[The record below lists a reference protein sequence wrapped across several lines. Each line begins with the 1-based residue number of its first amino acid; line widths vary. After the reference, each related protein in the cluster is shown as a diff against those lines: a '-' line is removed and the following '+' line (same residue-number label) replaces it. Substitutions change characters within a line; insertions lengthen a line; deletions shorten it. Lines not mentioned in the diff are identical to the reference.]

1 MNRNELG
8 EEQQKVVWRYVEVWR
23 RFRRLPEDYRNF
35 AQLEDDLAQ
44 GSGML
49 LCGILIEP
57 EAATVITADV
67 KDPKFFA
74 ALFENDDSLADAL
87 MTAGTDTNDPLWR
100 LPLWPHYDDMLKSDV
115 ADLANSAEGGFA
127 GAITAAL
134 FLQRFVPKSVQWAH
148 LDTFAWRPTAKPGR
162 PKGGDALGLRAADA
176 MLRARF
182 GR

>member
-1 MNRNELG
+1 MQLSGPLTRGYRMNRNELG

-44 GSGML
+44 GSGRL

-74 ALFENDDSLADAL
+74 ALFENDDSAAPD
-87 MTAGTDTNDPLWR
+87 MTPDELKQARRYVIHGEGTVPR
-100 LPLWPHYDDMLKSDV
+100 ERRVV
-115 ADLANSAEGGFA
+115 A
-127 GAITAAL
+127 
-134 FLQRFVPKSVQWAH
+134 R
-148 LDTFAWRPTAKPGR
+148 
-162 PKGGDALGLRAADA
+162 
-176 MLRARF
+176 
-182 GR
+182 